1 MHAER
6 YLFGLLAGG
15 VTERNHREKQ
25 YGETGD
31 QSGDGMLRETG
42 HDIRDGG
49 GKCRGQRIRDLGRYV
64 VDVQAL
70 RAGTRHDGGIG
81 DR

>member
-1 MHAER
+1 M
-6 YLFGLLAGG
+6 
-15 VTERNHREKQ
+15 TERNHREKQ
-25 YGETGD
+25 YDEAGD
-31 QSGDGMLRETG
+31 QSGNRMLRETG

-49 GKCRGQRIRDLGRYV
+49 GNSRSQRIRDLGRYV